1 MVTSSPFPAALGLAP
16 EQVAEVVRLAGRAP
30 SLHNRQ
36 PWRFRITPELIELH
50 ADPARRMPATDP
62 QDRELRIGC
71 GAALCNLRLALAH
84 LGVRPLVTLLPS
96 ASDPGLL
103 AQVRRGGSVR
113 IGAEQ
118 SALLRAIPERRTN
131 RRPFLPSP
139 VPRSHRNRLVGAV
152 ATDHAW
158 LHVVERAQRAE
169 LLGLVR
175 RAHDEQLADAEF
187 RREMARWTGLDTTA
201 REGVPARA
209 AGPLPEPQDE
219 WVRRDFSGGRGRNRV
234 PGKDFEDDPLTA
246 VLCAYGQDRQAD
258 LETGQALQRLLLTA
272 TSLGLA
278 ASFLSQVVEVRETRV
293 QLRSMLGGVLEPQAV
308 LRIGYGT
315 PVPET
320 PRRDPAELLMNAEP
334 AVSG

>member
-1 MVTSSPFPAALGLAP
+1 MITSSPFPASLGLAP
-16 EQVAEVVRLAGRAP
+16 EQVEQVVRLAGRAP

-50 ADPARRMPATDP
+50 ADPHRRMPGTDP

-84 LGVRPLVTLLPS
+84 VGVRPLVTLLPS
-96 ASDPGLL
+96 AADPGLL
-103 AQVRRGGSVR
+103 AQIRRGGSVPV
-113 IGAEQ
+113 GAER
-118 SALLRAIPERRTN
+118 SALLEAIPSRRTN
-131 RRPFLPSP
+131 RRPFLPNP
-139 VPRSHRNRLVGAV
+139 VPKAQRDRLVGAV

-175 RAHDEQLADAEF
+175 RAHDEQLASAEF
-187 RREMARWTGLDTTA
+187 RAEMSSWTGLGPDA
-201 REGVPARA
+201 REGVRA
-209 AGPLPEPQDE
+209 ASAGPRPEPQDE
-219 WVRRDFSGGRGRNRV
+219 WVLHDFSGGQGRNRL
-234 PGKDFEDDPLTA
+234 PGRDFEADPLA
-246 VLCAYGQDRQAD
+246 VVLCAYGADRQAD
-258 LETGQALQRLLLTA
+258 LEAGQALQRLLLTA

-278 ASFLSQVVEVRETRV
+278 TSFLSQVVEVQETRV
-293 QLRSMLGGVLEPQAV
+293 QLRSLLGGVLEPQAV
-308 LRIGYGT
+308 LRIGYGS

-320 PRRDPAELLMNAEP
+320 PRRDPSELLMHAQP